1 MFTDVIKQKGNFA
14 EAYMYLGISYY
25 YLKENAVAEK
35 ALKAAISFKD
45 DPSTALAHRFLG
57 GMYIQTDRK
66 AEAAAELQ
74 KYLELVPNAPDAS
87 RLKATVEDLK
97 KKS

>member
-1 MFTDVIKQKGNFA
+1 
-14 EAYMYLGISYY
+14 MYLGISYY
-25 YLKENAVAEK
+25 YLKDNAVAEK
-35 ALKAAISFKD
+35 ALKAAISLKD

-57 GMYIQTDRK
+57 GMYIQGDRK
-66 AEAAAELQ
+66 AEAAMELQ
-74 KYLELVPNAPDAS
+74 KYLDLVPNAPDAS